1 MEDSSKNGMVKSTE
15 FQLED
20 TSVFLLTLQRIS
32 TRFWT
37 ISIFRRA
44 KYGMKGALCGVESVM
59 SSKAEMATN
68 LYNCTQNYQ
77 RD

>member
-20 TSVFLLTLQRIS
+20 TSVFLQPLQRIS

-37 ISIFRRA
+37 ISLLHKMKLNKFFVCFDKTNQMA
-44 KYGMKGALCGVESVM
+44 K
-59 SSKAEMATN
+59 KAIKTKQ
-68 LYNCTQNYQ
+68 QNITLEFP
-77 RD
+77 